1 MKNTYILLI
10 LLVPIVAWTQNTG
23 VPTTAKAFIINF
35 ENNSTAPRIKVIID
49 DDLQDRYVV
58 QSFTDSTLVFK
69 TPDEEKEY
77 QRLFDKRAEL
87 IKRIASLRT
96 SPKVDTKAINAL
108 QQKNKDLLNPIDV
121 SKYLQNRT
129 YLKPGMETILHFEYF
144 NKTATSVVQSVTV
157 TTDFSKKESI
167 KGILETTNEQARID
181 GHLVQLEPGI
191 ILQGANSTKN
201 EGFKG
206 KTFSSFTQLTPGWI
220 LDLEGKYREDGVF
233 LVKEG
238 KVYPDDHS
246 DVDDVLKE
254 KLNYVIR
261 IDNTKNT
268 VTMGDTTFKVV
279 NDPTINDFIKKMG
292 TKLIPSYL
300 KGMNTTSRNYIDFR
314 FHVIVDDSFNACAYP
329 NGNVFINTGLILAVE
344 NPSQLAAVIGHEI
357 SHVINKHGRKKFN
370 QENNINI
377 AKNLVGK
384 AGGIINSLAKSS
396 TGTQNTTNKI
406 TFWGVMGVPLLVSA
420 YSRDLERQA
429 DRCGLTLVEN
439 AGYDPRE
446 ASAMWYALH
455 KRTEQKKES
464 SDDLLSDAENKIM
477 TSLYSSHPRT
487 VKRAHDTAML
497 IAKNWQQVDFS
508 ERKAVFA
515 QQAKDFT
522 TIKTKLKA
530 ILTKKK

>member
-1 MKNTYILLI
+1 MKNTLI
-10 LLVPIVAWTQNTG
+10 LLCLLVLIAAWTQNSG
-23 VPTTAKAFIINF
+23 VPTTAKAFITNF
-35 ENNSTAPRIKVIID
+35 ENTSTAPRIKVIID

-77 QRLFDKRAEL
+77 KRLFDKRVEL
-87 IKRIASLRT
+87 IKKIASLKAA
-96 SPKVDTKAINAL
+96 PKVDTKAINAL
-108 QQKNKDLLNPIDV
+108 EQKNKDLLNPIDV
-121 SKYLQNRT
+121 SKYIQNRT

-167 KGILETTNEQARID
+167 EGLLETTNEQARID
-181 GHLVQLEPGI
+181 GRLVQLEPGV
-191 ILQGANSTKN
+191 ILQGENRTKN

-206 KTFSSFTQLTPGWI
+206 KTFSSFTQLTPGWV
-220 LDLEGKYREDGVF
+220 LDLEGRYREDGVF

-254 KLNYVIR
+254 KLSHVIH
-261 IDNTKNT
+261 IDDAKNT
-268 VTMGDTTFKVV
+268 VTLGDTAFNVV
-279 NDPTINDFIKKMG
+279 NDPTIKDYIKKMG
-292 TKLIPSYL
+292 TKLIPSYI
-300 KGMNTTSRNYIDFR
+300 KGMNTNSRNYIDFK

-329 NGNVFINTGLILAVE
+329 DGNVFINTGLILAVE

-357 SHVINKHGRKKFN
+357 SHVTNKHGRKKFN
-370 QENNINI
+370 HEKSINI
-377 AKNLVGK
+377 GKNIVNQTNK
-384 AGGIINSLAKSS
+384 IIQSITNSS
-396 TGTQNTTNKI
+396 TSNTTNKI

-420 YSRDLERQA
+420 YSRELERQA

-464 SDDLLSDAENKIM
+464 SDDLLGDAENKIM

-522 TIKTKLKA
+522 AIKTKLKA